1 MRNPKGVEGGSRP
14 WNGDDLPARSAEYT
28 KEPKAFVEICLA
40 CTRADCQ
47 PHARD
52 CPLAIYR
59 RREMDIPQDLETLA
73 QSMTAQAIA
82 DHYGVSKKRV
92 RAWFQARGIVS
103 RSGRRFRAVPPGFRE
118 LYRDG
123 VGISKLRKI
132 FRAGDNTVTRWIRE
146 IKKEENHE

>member
-1 MRNPKGVEGGSRP
+1 MKRQVEEEQ
-14 WNGDDLPARSAEYT
+14 PARLTEYT
-28 KEPKAFVEICLA
+28 KEPEEFVEICLN
-40 CTRADCQ
+40 CPMDECL
-47 PHARD
+47 PDARD
-52 CPLAIYR
+52 CPLSVFR
-59 RREMDIPQDLETLA
+59 RREMDIPQDLDVLA

-92 RAWFQARGIVS
+92 RAWFQDRGIVS
-103 RSGRRFRAVPPGFRE
+103 RSGRRFREVPPGFRE

-146 IKKEENHE
+146 IKKEETHE